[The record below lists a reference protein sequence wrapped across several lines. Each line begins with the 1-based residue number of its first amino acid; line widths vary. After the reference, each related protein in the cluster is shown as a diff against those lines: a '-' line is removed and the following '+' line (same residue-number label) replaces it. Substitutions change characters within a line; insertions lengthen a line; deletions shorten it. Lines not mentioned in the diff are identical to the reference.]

1 MNQPPVI
8 CTQRNEGSLR
18 VDQQL
23 ADHDNAMTEFHILS
37 EAVGNRK
44 LAYSRLGELSAKH
57 IFVCLPGLLETR
69 ESFDALLQTTKP
81 YEECCWLSLDYCGR
95 GGSDPL
101 PATSAYS
108 FTQYL
113 ADTKALIESLVFSQK
128 TDQKTKKLHLIGT
141 SMGGILAL
149 YLANRLEHK
158 VDSLIIN
165 DIGLNLHWSAL
176 VSLYQRIDESKV
188 QLKQL
193 KLDPRAVEAVRG
205 RAHFDLPCEFDL
217 LGMKFQSLLKN
228 HKARVVLV
236 HNAHSPICSLEIA
249 EQSQKQCPHIRVW
262 TLERHGHPALWDES
276 ITIKLM
282 HLLRI
287 KPKSPED
294 IESAT
299 TPAQTDTLIDREV
312 LSPEMVDIFI
322 KTSQIYLAPSAV
334 KTSRWFIVLAD
345 RLMFWKRSFS

>member
-1 MNQPPVI
+1 
-8 CTQRNEGSLR
+8 
-18 VDQQL
+18 
-23 ADHDNAMTEFHILS
+23 MTEFHILS
-37 EAVGNRK
+37 EAAGHRK

-57 IFVCLPGLLETR
+57 LFVCLPGLLETR
-69 ESFDALLQTTKP
+69 ESFDALLQTAKP
-81 YEECCWLSLDYCGR
+81 YEECCWLSVDYCGR

-113 ADTKALIESLVFSQK
+113 ADTQALIESLVCS
-128 TDQKTKKLHLIGT
+128 QKTKKLHLIGT

-158 VDSLIIN
+158 VDSLILN

-188 QLKQL
+188 QLKHL

-205 RAHFDLPCEFDL
+205 RSHFDLPCEFDL

-282 HLLRI
+282 QLLRI
-287 KPKSPED
+287 KAKSLED
-294 IESAT
+294 IESET
-299 TPAQTDTLIDREV
+299 TPAETDTLIDRQV
-312 LSPEMVDIFI
+312 LSPEMVDTFF

-345 RLMFWKRSFS
+345 RLKFWKRSFY